1 MEDDPGTAY
10 RCLKR
15 LSAQPGDHQDDG
27 VFTLASHQEAQL
39 TPEQSL
45 ECIAQH
51 FASIS
56 QEFDPL
62 DYNLLPPDVQTSV
75 DQLSSDAQLPDLPDH
90 VVYQLILR
98 SKKPHSSVPGDLP
111 RKLVKEFSPELAAPV
126 DKIFRN
132 IIRTGHWP
140 KQWRLE
146 YGTPIRHIPYMKV
159 ILRSIMV
166 RCKKFL
172 SNEVIRACFAKII

>member
-1 MEDDPGTAY
+1 MDII
-10 RCLKR
+10 
-15 LSAQPGDHQDDG
+15 QPWLRFD
-27 VFTLASHQEAQL
+27 FTLASHQEAQL

-62 DYNLLPPDVQTSV
+62 DYNLLFPDVQAIF
-75 DQLSSDAQLPDLPDH
+75 DQPSSDAQVPDLPDH
-90 VVYQLILR
+90 EVYQLIMR

-126 DKIFRN
+126 AKIFRN
-132 IIRTGHWP
+132 IVRTGHWP
-140 KQWRLE
+140 KQWRVE
-146 YGTPIRHIPYMKV
+146 YGTPIQKV
-159 ILRSIMV
+159 TNPETEDPLRSYLWLATSA
-166 RCKKFL
+166 R
-172 SNEVIRACFAKII
+172 